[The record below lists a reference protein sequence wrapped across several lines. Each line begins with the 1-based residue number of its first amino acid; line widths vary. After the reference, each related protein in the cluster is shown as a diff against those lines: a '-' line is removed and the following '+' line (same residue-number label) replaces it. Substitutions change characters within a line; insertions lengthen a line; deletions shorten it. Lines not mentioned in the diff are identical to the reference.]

1 MSALQGAG
9 IDLRGPL
16 IGIYS
21 FTTVVIFCEGLGI
34 ATAKALIEATAGVG
48 GLSFPLRRDVRMY
61 YRVRVP
67 GPRVLCILA
76 QCWIYMLDRPW
87 FLLLCMLLGRA
98 SSLESAKSSM
108 VSWPWLSHATH

>member
-1 MSALQGAG
+1 MLGPLQGAG

-21 FTTVVIFCEGLGI
+21 FPTVVIFCEGLGI

-61 YRVRVP
+61 YRVCTHC
-67 GPRVLCILA
+67 GSLCNAAGFGLLPHHLA
-76 QCWIYMLDRPW
+76 PNTGKGLHRDRT
-87 FLLLCMLLGRA
+87 CVEG
-98 SSLESAKSSM
+98 
-108 VSWPWLSHATH
+108 VSP

>member
-1 MSALQGAG
+1 VKGAG

-21 FTTVVIFCEGLGI
+21 FSTIVIFCEGLGI

-61 YRVRVP
+61 YRVCAGFCCPVHP
-67 GPRVLCILA
+67 GSVLAVHSRSTL
-76 QCWIYMLDRPW
+76 
-87 FLLLCMLLGRA
+87 F
-98 SSLESAKSSM
+98 
-108 VSWPWLSHATH
+108 